1 MNLGLSGRRA
11 VVGGGSAGLGLASAK
26 ALAEEG
32 AEVLI
37 IGRDAERLESAR
49 AQLGERVHCF
59 VGDLSTREGARS
71 VVGEAK
77 RIFTTTDIL
86 IANVGGPPPGLAQ
99 SVDIDLLEQSIDRC
113 LLAMVELCNGLLP
126 GMVEQRWG
134 RVLAITSTGVRQ
146 PLSAMVNSNAARAGL
161 TGYLKTL
168 AREVIGQGITVNSIL
183 PGSQMTARLE
193 SLIGER
199 MEGYIANHP
208 AGRAGEPEDFG
219 KIATFLCSEPANYLT
234 GVALSVDGGADSSLI

>member
-1 MNLGLSGRRA
+1 
-11 VVGGGSAGLGLASAK
+11 
-26 ALAEEG
+26 
-32 AEVLI
+32 
-37 IGRDAERLESAR
+37 
-49 AQLGERVHCF
+49 
-59 VGDLSTREGARS
+59 
-71 VVGEAK
+71 
-77 RIFTTTDIL
+77 
-86 IANVGGPPPGLAQ
+86 
-99 SVDIDLLEQSIDRC
+99 
-113 LLAMVELCNGLLP
+113 MVELCNGLLP